1 MQQKK
6 KKRKKKKNP
15 RESQFLAIP
24 ETKPPRISVL
34 VASEANNLIQKCF
47 LIRVITAKTPVVFS
61 QFDCLKISVEILKNI
76 RWHQTNRKYKFFFLC
91 KKNIFLKLHK
101 FLNVLVITAFLRFP

>member
-1 MQQKK
+1 MKCLKK
-6 KKRKKKKNP
+6 KKKKKKKKKP
-15 RESQFLAIP
+15 RESQFLAKP

-76 RWHQTNRKYKFFFLC
+76 RWHQTNRKYKSSFFSVRKIYSSNSINF
-91 KKNIFLKLHK
+91 
-101 FLNVLVITAFLRFP
+101 